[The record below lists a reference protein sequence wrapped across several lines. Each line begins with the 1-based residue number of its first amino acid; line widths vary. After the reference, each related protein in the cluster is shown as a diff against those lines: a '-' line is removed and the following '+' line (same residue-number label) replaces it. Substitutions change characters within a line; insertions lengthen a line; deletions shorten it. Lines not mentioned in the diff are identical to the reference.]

1 MDALLGGAQRP
12 WAMAVGRNKPSRV
25 GVWDDM
31 SQANASGPQ
40 MDLALPF
47 AVLGLG
53 GALVAGD
60 FFRVGCFRSDDRL
73 AVLLIAAPP
82 FAAAVLGHLLSQRTN
97 RGPLAGLWVACIL
110 GTCGVAAG
118 VGAFVG
124 LACWS
129 VQGVG
134 MGAANGL
141 ACGAVFSLGFAVVL
155 AWNRRTGRARPGSLV
170 EASDRRTVLAAI
182 AAVLAIA
189 TTAAELRASVYP
201 VCTVGPPTTSPIV
214 AVLAVATLTLLV
226 LWQAARAWLA
236 SRDVARVW
244 QTFDGAIPA
253 GLRCVDYGVGDELRG
268 EIVGAQRPYRDGG
281 SAVRLLRGDA
291 AQGRRV
297 LVQALTQEAALL
309 GVALVALALTH

>member
-1 MDALLGGAQRP
+1 M
-12 WAMAVGRNKPSRV
+12 W
-25 GVWDDM
+25 
-31 SQANASGPQ
+31 QAKASGSQ

-47 AVLGLG
+47 AALGLG

-73 AVLLIAAPP
+73 APLLITALPV
-82 FAAAVLGHLLSQRTN
+82 AAAVLGHLLSQQPN
-97 RGPLAGLWVACIL
+97 RAPLARLWVACVL

-129 VQGVG
+129 VEGLG

-155 AWNRRTGRARPGSLV
+155 GWNRRTGRARPGSLV
-170 EASDRRTVLAAI
+170 EASDRRMVLAAI

-189 TTAAELRASVYP
+189 TTVAGLRRNAYP

-226 LWQAARAWLA
+226 LWQAARTLLA

-244 QTFDGAIPA
+244 QTFDGKIPA

-268 EIVGAQRPYRDGG
+268 EIVGEQRAYRDGG
-281 SAVRLLRGDA
+281 IAVRLLRGNV
-291 AQGRRV
+291 AQGRHV

-309 GVALVALALTH
+309 GVTLVALAVAH